1 MRGKLE
7 KPLSSRPIL
16 IYFEFR
22 GKPSL
27 INVIICMD
35 PHSPDKLIAHVTKY
49 CFLMIV
55 GDDTSFVFFL
65 SLFFVFMLCC
75 VVLCYFNYF
84 DIINFYRKY
93 FISNQ
98 LFFYKKYFN
107 FLIFLVFRDV
117 PGCSRMFRVPG
128 FIEVP
133 NIQLSELTKVIR
145 KKIETSLKM

>member
-65 SLFFVFMLCC
+65 YLFFVFMLCC
-75 VVLCYFNYF
+75 VVLCYFNSF
-84 DIINFYRKY
+84 DIINFYRIY
-93 FISNQ
+93 FVSII
-98 LFFYKKYFN
+98 LCITYFFIKII
-107 FLIFLVFRDV
+107 LIFYF
-117 PGCSRMFRVPG
+117 F
-128 FIEVP
+128 
-133 NIQLSELTKVIR
+133 
-145 KKIETSLKM
+145 

>member
-75 VVLCYFNYF
+75 VVLCYFNSF
-84 DIINFYRKY
+84 DIINFYRIY
-93 FISNQ
+93 FISII
-98 LFFYKKYFN
+98 LCITYFFIKII
-107 FLIFLVFRDV
+107 LIFCFV
-117 PGCSRMFRVPG
+117 
-128 FIEVP
+128 
-133 NIQLSELTKVIR
+133 
-145 KKIETSLKM
+145 

>member
-1 MRGKLE
+1 MRGKLG

-65 SLFFVFMLCC
+65 SFFIFRFYVVLCC
-75 VVLCYFNYF
+75 VVLCYFNSF
-84 DIINFYRKY
+84 DIINFYRIY
-93 FISNQ
+93 FISII
-98 LFFYKKYFN
+98 LCITYFFIKII
-107 FLIFLVFRDV
+107 LIFYF
-117 PGCSRMFRVPG
+117 F
-128 FIEVP
+128 
-133 NIQLSELTKVIR
+133 
-145 KKIETSLKM
+145 

>member
-7 KPLSSRPIL
+7 KPLSSLPIL

-65 SLFFVFMLCC
+65 SFFFVFMLCC
-75 VVLCYFNYF
+75 VVLSYFNYF
-84 DIINFYRKY
+84 DIINVYRKY
-93 FISNQ
+93 FITTILCINYFFIK
-98 LFFYKKYFN
+98 LF
-107 FLIFLVFRDV
+107 
-117 PGCSRMFRVPG
+117 
-128 FIEVP
+128 
-133 NIQLSELTKVIR
+133 
-145 KKIETSLKM
+145 